1 MTSFNEQRRRDAI
14 DDAVEALLERQRLD
28 RNPNWV
34 SMNSA
39 INEATPRQIEE
50 ARRQVF
56 AEMEADYRRR
66 SGTTARSTTTAATPR
81 ATPTP
86 TRRARRDEAS
96 LDRILR
102 RVGIPTAS
110 RGLVI
115 ERLAL
120 SKVGDVFRFGEVEV
134 CATERGCEV
143 RRGKERRSTIPTSV
157 TSSRRR

>member
-1 MTSFNEQRRRDAI
+1 MTSYDEQKRRDAI
-14 DDAVEALLERQRLD
+14 EDAVEALLERQRRD

-39 INEATPRQIEE
+39 IYEATPRQIDE

-81 ATPTP
+81 ATPAPTT

-102 RVGIPTAS
+102 RVGIPTAL

-120 SKVGDVFRFGEVEV
+120 SEVGDVFRFGEVEV

-143 RRGKERRSTIPTSV
+143 RRGKERRA
-157 TSSRRR
+157 